1 MQDPEDRDNG
11 CEMWSYRHGL
21 VAVIMSLQQLCLRAM
36 DLDQIGL
43 ATNQSGMWKVL
54 SYPLLLNYFV
64 LLLDSDKRVV
74 IVFSCALTLEPVFN
88 GLHQIHRHMN

>member
-1 MQDPEDRDNG
+1 MQDPEDREND
-11 CEMWSYRHGL
+11 CEMSPSRHGL
-21 VAVIMSLQQLCLRAM
+21 VVVIMSLQQLCLRAM

-43 ATNQSGMWKVL
+43 ANNQSGMRKVL

-74 IVFSCALTLEPVFN
+74 IVFSCALTSEPVFS
-88 GLHQIHRHMN
+88 GLHQIHGNMD